1 MTEERQ
7 LEEKL
12 DAARAAGAQWA
23 SRSSEERS
31 AALAT
36 FADALLQQR
45 EPLARLATE
54 TMGKPIVAA
63 RAEIEKSA
71 SAFRYY
77 ADIAPRALATST
89 RSLDGDLQASI
100 EYRPLG
106 TLLAIMPWNFPY
118 WQVARAIAPA
128 LAVGNAIALKHAPIT
143 ARIGDAFERIAGEAG
158 LPEGL
163 VVALDIGDTRTDG
176 LTGDPRIAAI
186 TLTGSERAGRAVA
199 AAAGAALKKA
209 VLELGGSDAFLV
221 LAGADLEAAVR
232 VGIASRYQNSGQSC
246 IAAKRFIV
254 EAPLYDRFCE
264 RFTAAAAALRVGD
277 PFDEATEVGP
287 MARADL
293 REQLDRQ
300 VRSSVAAGARLLLG
314 GHPLDIPGNFYA
326 PTVLADVRPGMSAF
340 EEESF
345 GPLAAIVR
353 AEDTGDAVALANR
366 SRYGLGATIFSG
378 DSERSRRI
386 GDALEVGTVAIESM
400 VASDPRLPFGGVKA
414 SGFGRELGEIALLEF
429 ANVRTI
435 RFRAENSTIATTR

>member
-1 MTEERQ
+1 MTDERE
-7 LEEKL
+7 LDAKL
-12 DAARAAGAQWA
+12 DAAREAGARWA
-23 SRSSEERS
+23 GRTVERRA

-36 FADALLQQR
+36 FADALLEER

-54 TMGKPIVAA
+54 TMGKPIVQA

-71 SAFRYY
+71 SAFRFY
-77 ADIAPRALATST
+77 AEIAPSALATST
-89 RSLDGDLQASI
+89 PSLDGDIQASI
-100 EYRPLG
+100 EYHPLG

-143 ARIGDAFERIAGEAG
+143 ARIGDAFERIAFEAG

-163 VVALDIGDTRTDG
+163 VVALDIEDERTDRAI
-176 LTGDPRIAAI
+176 GDPRIAAV

-199 AAAGAALKKA
+199 AAAGAALKKT

-221 LAGADLEAAVR
+221 LADADIDEAVR
-232 VGIASRYQNSGQSC
+232 VGIASRFQNAGQSC

-277 PFDEATEVGP
+277 PFDEATEIGP

-293 REQLDRQ
+293 RAELDRQ
-300 VRSSVAAGARLLLG
+300 VRESVAKGARLLLG
-314 GHPLDIPGNFYA
+314 GAILDRPGNYYA
-326 PTVLADVRPGMSAF
+326 PTVLADVRPGISAF
-340 EEESF
+340 DEESF

-353 AEDTGDAVALANR
+353 AEHAEDAIALANR
-366 SRYGLGATIFSG
+366 SRYGLGATIFSNDLARARALG
-378 DSERSRRI
+378 E
-386 GDALEVGTVAIESM
+386 ALEVGTLAIDTM

-414 SGFGRELGEIALLEF
+414 SGYGRELGESALFEF
-429 ANVRTI
+429 ANVRTV
-435 RFRAENSTIATTR
+435 RVATGR

>member
-1 MTEERQ
+1 MTDERQ
-7 LEEKL
+7 LEAKL
-12 DAARAAGAQWA
+12 DAAREAGADWA
-23 SRSSEERS
+23 SRTPEERA

-36 FADALLQQR
+36 FADALLRER

-54 TMGKPIVAA
+54 TMGKPIVQA

-77 ADIAPRALATST
+77 AEIAPRALATRT
-89 RSLDGDLQASI
+89 RSLDDDLQASI

-143 ARIGDAFERIAGEAG
+143 ARIGDAFERIAREAA

-163 VVALDIGDTRTDG
+163 VVAMEIDDERTDRAI
-176 LTGDPRIAAI
+176 GDPRIAAV
-186 TLTGSERAGRAVA
+186 TLTGSERAGRSVA
-199 AAAGAALKKA
+199 AAAGAALKKV

-221 LAGADLEAAVR
+221 LADADLDEAVR
-232 VGIASRYQNSGQSC
+232 VGIASRYQNAGQSC

-264 RFTAAAAALRVGD
+264 RFTTAAAALRVGD
-277 PFDEATEVGP
+277 PFDEATEIGP

-293 REQLDRQ
+293 RAELDRQ
-300 VRSSVAAGARLLLG
+300 VRESVAKGARLLLG
-314 GHPLDIPGNFYA
+314 GKALDMPGYFYA
-326 PTVLADVRPGMSAF
+326 PTLLAEVRPGMPAF
-340 EEESF
+340 DDETF

-353 AEDTGDAVALANR
+353 AENANDALALANR

-378 DSERSRRI
+378 DSERARELAA
-386 GDALEVGTVAIESM
+386 ALEVGTVAIGTM

-414 SGFGRELGEIALLEF
+414 SGFGRELGEIALFEF

-435 RFRAENSTIATTR
+435 RFRAERSSRAR